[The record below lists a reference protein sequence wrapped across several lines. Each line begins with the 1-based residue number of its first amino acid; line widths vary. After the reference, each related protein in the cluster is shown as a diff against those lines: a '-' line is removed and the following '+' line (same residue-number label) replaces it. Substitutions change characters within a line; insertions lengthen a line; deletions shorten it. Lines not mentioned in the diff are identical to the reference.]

1 MKKSLLTA
9 AVLMTATV
17 SYAENALDDVVTIAN
32 RVAAPSI
39 NSAQIVVV
47 DRDDIETSG
56 ANNLYSLLASKAGFQ
71 FSKTGGVPHSSNL
84 YINGLDGKQVLFL
97 VNGQR
102 VGSATSGTTEVQL
115 IALEQIERIE
125 IIKGSRSAIYGADA
139 QAGVV
144 NIITRLDTTLNEVAA
159 TVGTNQTKAASLR
172 TRHQFGDVD
181 TYLNV
186 NHDRSA
192 GYDINNDTE
201 NDRDGYERNGLNAG
215 VGYAISEQ
223 QSVNFDAQVNRGSYD
238 YDNSFGGTD
247 EADFDNRALN
257 LGYTLNTDGLQL
269 NARAG
274 RGYDRSWNYGN
285 GVTRSGDAQ
294 LFGSRKDVAEITAL
308 IDLTE
313 HVSLLAAA
321 DTRLVKLLTRPVEYD
336 TDNERNHGGLLGV
349 RYSSDSIAA
358 EIGARIDEN
367 SNYGRFRSFNTSVAF
382 YLTDNQELAFGQATA
397 FRAPTFNDL
406 YYPASDFGDYSN
418 EDLKAETS
426 RIWSVDY
433 TAAYDNFAAGGS
445 VTVSGQRSL
454 FNNQIVSNSA
464 FYPVNLGES
473 YVNFASVTWAQ
484 NWDDAWN
491 SELIQEWTEARNQD
505 TGNLIERRPIR
516 ATKLNVRWTSGKLSS
531 ALESQYRG
539 QAPSRSGDYIAPFV
553 LLNLSATWEASQD
566 FSLTARIENLTDRE
580 YETVPGYEAQGRYAQ
595 VTGRYSF

>member
-17 SYAENALDDVVTIAN
+17 SYAENTLDDVVTIAN
-32 RVAAPSI
+32 RIAAPSI

-71 FSKTGGVPHSSNL
+71 FSKNRRSTSLFFEPL
-84 YINGLDGKQVLFL
+84 YQWSRWQAGTISGEWE
-97 VNGQR
+97 QR

-139 QAGVV
+139 QAGVI
-144 NIITRLDTTLNEVAA
+144 NIITRLDTSLNEVAA
-159 TVGTNQTKAASLR
+159 TVGTIQTKAVSLR

-181 TYLNV
+181 TYLNL

-247 EADFDNRALN
+247 EADFDNRAMN
-257 LGYTLNTDGLQL
+257 LGYTLNTDGLLL

-308 IDLTE
+308 IGLTE

-321 DTRLVKLLTRPVEYD
+321 DT
-336 TDNERNHGGLLGV
+336 
-349 RYSSDSIAA
+349 
-358 EIGARIDEN
+358 
-367 SNYGRFRSFNTSVAF
+367 
-382 YLTDNQELAFGQATA
+382 AT
-397 FRAPTFNDL
+397 T
-406 YYPASDFGDYSN
+406 
-418 EDLKAETS
+418 TS
-426 RIWSVDY
+426 RVLLSTTQTTSATMADY
-433 TAAYDNFAAGGS
+433 FEFVTAAIAWPPKLALASTTTATTAA
-445 VTVSGQRSL
+445 
-454 FNNQIVSNSA
+454 SA
-464 FYPVNLGES
+464 RLTPL
-473 YVNFASVTWAQ
+473 
-484 NWDDAWN
+484 
-491 SELIQEWTEARNQD
+491 L
-505 TGNLIERRPIR
+505 
-516 ATKLNVRWTSGKLSS
+516 
-531 ALESQYRG
+531 
-539 QAPSRSGDYIAPFV
+539 PSI
-553 LLNLSATWEASQD
+553 
-566 FSLTARIENLTDRE
+566 
-580 YETVPGYEAQGRYAQ
+580 
-595 VTGRYSF
+595 